1 MRIGLI
7 DIGSNT
13 TKVLIADCL
22 SGSRIQEIAQTTFPC
37 RLIKPSKDEAMIGQQ
52 NIDLLLS
59 CIQKL
64 KKFAESHNSDSI
76 FAVATEGLRR
86 ASNSSEIVDQIS
98 STLGINLTI
107 LSGEQEATGI
117 AEGVLADPYLS
128 TCNDFLALDI
138 GGGSL
143 EIIQVVNR
151 QVKAVKSMPI
161 GAVSLAQ
168 QFLQDSRLPYPQ
180 QEIVVM
186 ENFVSS
192 QLKKLDKEFS
202 QQIPLLVGCG
212 GTLVYLRKLLSGEAE
227 SPQMTKDGISKVR
240 QNLSPKDI
248 KQRIL
253 EFPELPADRADIFPA
268 GLVAIECVMT
278 FLGVTQITHSYYNLR
293 HGLIRFY
300 AKNGSLF

>member
-13 TKVLIADCL
+13 TKILIADCL
-22 SGSRIQEIAQTTFPC
+22 AESGIQEIAQATFPC
-37 RLIKPSKDEAMIGQQ
+37 RLIKSDRDETIIGQH
-52 NIDLLLS
+52 NINLLLT

-64 KKFAESHNSDSI
+64 KDFAESHNSDSI

-86 ASNSSEIVDQIS
+86 ASNSSEIVDQITC
-98 STLGINLTI
+98 TLGINLTI
-107 LSGEQEATGI
+107 LSGEQEANGI
-117 AEGVLADPYLS
+117 ALGILADPYL
-128 TCNDFLALDI
+128 CDCKDFLALDI

-143 EIIQVVNR
+143 EIIKVVNR
-151 QVKAVKSMPI
+151 QVEAVKSMPI

-168 QFLQDSRLPYPQ
+168 QFLKDSSLPYPQ
-180 QEIVVM
+180 QEIVLI
-186 ENFVSS
+186 ENFVNS
-192 QLKKLDKEFS
+192 QLMKLGKEFS

-212 GTLVYLRKLLSGEAE
+212 GTLVYLRKLLASEAD
-227 SPQMTKDGISKVR
+227 SPQMTKDGIAKIR

-248 KQRIL
+248 DQRIL

-268 GLVAIECVMT
+268 GLLAIECVMA

-293 HGLIRFY
+293 HGLIGYY

>member
-13 TKVLIADCL
+13 TKILIADCL
-22 SGSRIQEIAQTTFPC
+22 AESGIQEIAQSTFPC
-37 RLIKPSKDEAMIGQQ
+37 RLIKPTRDETIIGQQ

-59 CIQKL
+59 CLQKL
-64 KKFAESHNSDSI
+64 KDFAESHNSDSI

-86 ASNSSEIVDQIS
+86 AGNSTEIVDQIS

-117 AEGVLADPYLS
+117 ARGILADPYL
-128 TCNDFLALDI
+128 CDCEDFWALDI

-168 QFLQDSRLPYPQ
+168 QFLQDSSLPYPH
-180 QEIVVM
+180 QEIVLM
-186 ENFVSS
+186 ENFINS
-192 QLKKLDKEFS
+192 QLKKLGKEFS
-202 QQIPLLVGCG
+202 QPNPLLVGCG
-212 GTLVYLRKLLSGEAE
+212 GTLVYLRKLLNGEAD
-227 SPQMTKDGISKVR
+227 SPQMTKDGIAKIR
-240 QNLSPKDI
+240 QNLSSKDI
-248 KQRIL
+248 EQRIL

-268 GLVAIECVMT
+268 GLLAVECVMN
-278 FLGVTQITHSYYNLR
+278 FLGVTQMTHSYYNLR
-293 HGLIRFY
+293 HGLISYY
-300 AKNGSLF
+300 AENDRLF

>member
-13 TKVLIADCL
+13 TKILIADCL
-22 SGSRIQEIAQTTFPC
+22 AQSGIQEIAQSTFPC
-37 RLIKPSKDEAMIGQQ
+37 RLIKRTRDETIIGQQ
-52 NIDLLLS
+52 NTNLLLS
-59 CIQKL
+59 CLQKL
-64 KKFAESHNSDSI
+64 KGFAESHNSDSI

-86 ASNSSEIVDQIS
+86 ASNSAEIVDQIN

-117 AEGVLADPYLS
+117 AQGILADPYL
-128 TCNDFLALDI
+128 CDCEDFWALDI

-143 EIIQVVNR
+143 EIIQLANR
-151 QVKAVKSMPI
+151 QVKVVKSMPI

-168 QFLQDSRLPYPQ
+168 QSLKDSSLPYPH
-180 QEIVVM
+180 QEIVLM
-186 ENFVSS
+186 ENFINS
-192 QLKKLDKEFS
+192 QLKKLGKEFS
-202 QQIPLLVGCG
+202 QPNPLLVGCG
-212 GTLVYLRKLLSGEAE
+212 GTLVYLRKLLNGEAD
-227 SPQMTKDGISKVR
+227 SPQMTKDGIAKIR

-253 EFPELPADRADIFPA
+253 AFPELPADRADIFPA
-268 GLVAIECVMT
+268 GLVAIECVMA

>member
-13 TKVLIADCL
+13 TKILIADCL
-22 SGSRIQEIAQTTFPC
+22 SGSGIQEIAQSTFPC
-37 RLIKPSKDEAMIGQQ
+37 RLIKPNRDETIIGQQ

-59 CIQKL
+59 CLQKL
-64 KKFAESHNSDSI
+64 KDFAESHNSDSL

-86 ASNSSEIVDQIS
+86 ASNSAEIVDQIS
-98 STLGINLTI
+98 STLGINFTI

-117 AEGVLADPYLS
+117 AQGILVDPYLRV
-128 TCNDFLALDI
+128 CKDFWAMDI

-168 QFLQDSRLPYPQ
+168 QFLQDSSLPYPH
-180 QEIVVM
+180 QEIMLM
-186 ENFVSS
+186 ENFVNS

-212 GTLVYLRKLLSGEAE
+212 GTLVYLRKLLGGEAA
-227 SPQMTKDGISKVR
+227 SPHITRRAIVKIR
-240 QNLSPKDI
+240 QNLSSKDI
-248 KQRIL
+248 EQRTL
-253 EFPELPADRADIFPA
+253 EFPELPSDRADIFPA
-268 GLVAIECVMT
+268 GLLAVECVIN

-293 HGLIRFY
+293 HGLISLY